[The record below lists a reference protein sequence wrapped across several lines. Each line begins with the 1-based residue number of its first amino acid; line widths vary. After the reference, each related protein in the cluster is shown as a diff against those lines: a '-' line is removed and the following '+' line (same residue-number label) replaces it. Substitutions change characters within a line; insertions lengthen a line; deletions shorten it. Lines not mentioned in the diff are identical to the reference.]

1 MNRKR
6 ILIGLLF
13 VVTIILAGC
22 NMRTID
28 QMYCLPKRPEGYLNL
43 QSAMDSAMAGLEY
56 HAPITGEHQQPV
68 QQADLDGDGNEEFLV
83 FAKGSG
89 EKPLKILIFKQNQDE
104 YVLADTLENN
114 GTAFDQVQYVKFT
127 GRAGYDI
134 IIGRQL
140 SEQVVRP
147 VSVYNMVDGKME
159 QILTT
164 QYTRFL
170 STDFDGNG
178 HSELMILRPGEDPA
192 ANGIAEL
199 YSVKDGVVER
209 SQEVTM
215 SEPADHIK
223 RIMISRLNDGPS
235 AVYVASDVNG
245 SAIIT
250 DVYALLNGTF
260 TNVSLSNES
269 GTSMQTLRNYYV
281 YADDLDKDGVLE
293 LPDLIPLVNPDN
305 STGGNQHLIR
315 WYSMNS
321 DGTEVDKL
329 HTYHSFTGGWY
340 LELPAQIAGMTKV
353 SQFGNS
359 YEFFVTNKDGTE
371 SKLMTVYVFTGQERE
386 EQAIADNRFVLYR
399 TESTVYAG
407 HLEVASAAFDMT
419 QETLINAFHLITL
432 NPTNTEMERSAS

>member
-6 ILIGLLF
+6 ILLGLLF
-13 VVTIILAGC
+13 VVTILLAGC

-28 QMYCLPKRPEGYLNL
+28 QMYCVPKRPEGYLNL
-43 QSAMDSAMAGLEY
+43 QSAMDTAMSGLEY
-56 HAPITGEHQQPV
+56 HAPISGEHQQPV
-68 QQADLDGDGNEEFLV
+68 QQADLDGDSSEEFLV

-89 EKPLKILIFKQNQDE
+89 EKPLKILIFKQMHDE
-104 YVLADTLENN
+104 YVLADVLENN

-127 GRAGYDI
+127 DRPGYDI

-147 VSVYNMVDGKME
+147 VSVYTMIDGKMT

-170 STDFDGNG
+170 STDFDENG
-178 HSELMILRPGEDPA
+178 RTELMILRPGEDPA

-199 YSVKDGVVER
+199 YGVNDGILER

-223 RIMISRLNDGPS
+223 RIMVSKLNDGPA

-250 DVYALLNGTF
+250 DVYALLDGTF

-269 GTSMQTLRNYYV
+269 GTSVQTLRNYYV

-293 LPDLIPLVNPDN
+293 LPDLIPLADPDN
-305 STGGNQHLIR
+305 SATSNQHLIR

-321 DGTEVDKL
+321 DGTEVDKV

-340 LELPAQIAGMTKV
+340 LELPAQIAGMTHV

-359 YEFFVTNKDGTE
+359 YEFSVTNKDGTL

-399 TESTVYAG
+399 NESTVYAG

-419 QETLINAFHLITL
+419 HETLINAFHLITL
-432 NPTNTEMERSAS
+432 NPSNAETERSAS